1 MKQNDAVK
9 SEPLPAATVLDDH
22 FTPEALAHWF
32 HITRRTI
39 DRWDVLRIGPPRIV
53 VGRTILYKK
62 SSVEQWLASREEKP
76 VSSNGRNQ
84 RRARRT
90 A

>member
-1 MKQNDAVK
+1 MKQNDIVK
-9 SEPLPAATVLDDH
+9 SEPLPAATVLDDY
-22 FTPEALAHWF
+22 FTPEALARVF
-32 HITRRTI
+32 RKSRRTI

-62 SSVEQWLASREEKP
+62 SSVEQWLASREERP
-76 VSSNGRNQ
+76 VSSK
-84 RRARRT
+84 RRARR